1 MGVAEAILR
10 LAPQTAA
17 AVGVVAINLQDPGL
31 VTISRKKPS
40 FPVTNLLHLY
50 LKDYER
56 EVPFTLSYADLKGS
70 NDAVALMDK
79 EGNHTFWDTLIYSP
93 QYKSELDENLKR
105 IYALLKTG
113 GDMSFTEH
121 LEIDRIDFC
130 NFANSFPFRIRV
142 VNQYNDNHDYFYVKN
157 ADASRIYGLELE
169 HLVSPNNINF
179 LVSGTT
185 LVEEHIVGIPGD
197 TFILHN
203 MTRPG
208 INKVRIAKEFVK
220 FNERCFVRLLGDMRA
235 YNYVMD
241 VTSDFDEDQYRVRA
255 IDFDQ
260 QCYEGDIRVYLP
272 QFHKENKSVVELVT
286 GLLSP
291 ETIRQYQKEERVLM
305 ARRLKTSWT
314 RLDDLLSALER
325 DHISTP
331 EKIVELALGLA
342 HYHKDDDFR
351 SCTSM
356 GDILRKNL
364 QSCLHLAE
372 FQNPQY

>member
-1 MGVAEAILR
+1 
-10 LAPQTAA
+10 
-17 AVGVVAINLQDPGL
+17 VGVVAINLQDPGL

>member
-1 MGVAEAILR
+1 M
-10 LAPQTAA
+10 
-17 AVGVVAINLQDPGL
+17 
-31 VTISRKKPS
+31 VTISRKKPAY
-40 FPVTNLLHLY
+40 PVSKILHHY

-56 EVPFTLSYADLKGS
+56 ETAFDLSYSDLKGS
-70 NDAVALMDK
+70 TDAVALLDK
-79 EGNHTFWDTLIYSP
+79 EGHHTFWDTLMYSP
-93 QYKSELDENLKR
+93 AYKSELDENLKR

-113 GDMSFTEH
+113 GDLSFMEH
-121 LEIDRIDFC
+121 LVIDRIDFC

-157 ADASRIYGLELE
+157 ADASRVYGLELE

-197 TFILHN
+197 TFIGGQLA
-203 MTRPG
+203 RPG

-235 YNYVMD
+235 YNFVMD

-272 QFHKENKSVVELVT
+272 QFHKENKPVVELVS
-286 GLLSP
+286 GLLSA
-291 ETIRQYQKEERVLM
+291 ETVRQYQKEERVLM

-325 DHISTP
+325 DEISTP
-331 EKIVELALGLA
+331 DKVAELSAGLA
-342 HYHKDDDFR
+342 KYHKDDDFR
-351 SCTSM
+351 SCTTM
-356 GDILRKNL
+356 GELLRKNL
-364 QSCLHLAE
+364 QSCLHTE
-372 FQNPQY
+372 DPQKPQY